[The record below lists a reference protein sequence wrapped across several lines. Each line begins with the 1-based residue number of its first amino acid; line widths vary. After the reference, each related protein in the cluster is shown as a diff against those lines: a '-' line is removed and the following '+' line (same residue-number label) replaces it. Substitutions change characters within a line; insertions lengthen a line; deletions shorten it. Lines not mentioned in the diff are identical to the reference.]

1 MCIQL
6 SRFLR
11 ESFLGR
17 RFYIPQVVEHGKG
30 QTVVGFEKKMKDFF
44 ERACE
49 EEKCESKAQKKGKEM
64 VSGAPG

>member
-30 QTVVGFEKKMKDFF
+30 QTVVGFEKKLKKFF
-44 ERACE
+44 LNVHVKKRNVKARHRKR
-49 EEKCESKAQKKGKEM
+49 EKKW
-64 VSGAPG
+64 